1 MRQARLGR
9 SETRMSAIGMGCATL
24 GREIDEQMS
33 CRILDY
39 AVELGIIFFDT
50 AESYGGGNARAY
62 RRGHLGAD
70 DVREVSGEMH
80 SSERILGRWIASR
93 GCRDAVTICTKVD
106 GGNAPENITRAARD
120 CSQRLG
126 VDQIDVFMLHAPD
139 EQVPIDES
147 LDALHAEVTAGRVGV
162 IGCSNFSGEQ
172 LREALDASRRLDLA
186 RFEVIES
193 IYNMAHR
200 EVETDIFP
208 VCTEQDMS
216 FIAYS
221 PLGAGF
227 LTGKYTPDRGNLPT
241 GTRFDVIPG
250 HCDVYFSDEGFR
262 TVDQLRKESERLGL
276 SMAYLAGAWVTR
288 NQHVD
293 CTLFGARTCE
303 HLDNA
308 IAAWKSGL

>member
-9 SETRMSAIGMGCATL
+9 SETRISAIGMGCATL
-24 GREIDEQMS
+24 GREIDEQTA

-39 AVELGIIFFDT
+39 AVELGINFFDT

-126 VDQIDVFMLHAPD
+126 VDQIDVFMLHSPD

-208 VCTEQDMS
+208 VCAEQDMS

-227 LTGKYTPDRGNLPT
+227 LTGKYTPDRRNLPA

-308 IAAWKSGL
+308 IAAWKAGA

>member
-9 SETRMSAIGMGCATL
+9 SETRISAIGMGCATL
-24 GREIDEQMS
+24 GREIDEQTA

-39 AVELGIIFFDT
+39 AVELGINFFDT

-93 GCRDAVTICTKVD
+93 GCRDAVTSCTKVD
-106 GGNAPENITRAARD
+106 GGNAPAK
-120 CSQRLG
+120 
-126 VDQIDVFMLHAPD
+126 IDVFMLHSPD

-208 VCTEQDMS
+208 VCAEQDMS

-227 LTGKYTPDRGNLPT
+227 LTGKYTPDRRNLPA

-308 IAAWKSGL
+308 IAAWKAGA